1 MSPGHVRRARLV
13 LLATTVVALAAGCG
27 DDGGEAAED
36 RAADASA
43 AGPSSVPVEQLRE
56 GGYVVTFRHA
66 ATDSGVDTTDDLSD
80 CSRQRNLDSAGRRQ
94 SREIGRAFERLDIA
108 VGQVMASPF
117 CRTRDTARLA
127 FGRVQ
132 PTRALLSVEFFA
144 SPQEGRREGLRRLL
158 RAEPRQGTNTVLVTH
173 GSAILDAL
181 GEEPEEGDA
190 VIVEPGRGKRGY
202 AVVTTVPVDDWRSA
216 RPD

>member
-1 MSPGHVRRARLV
+1 MPFRLAV
-13 LLATTVVALAAGCG
+13 LAATLLELAAGCG
-27 DDGGEAAED
+27 DDDVEAPAARSAE
-36 RAADASA
+36 APA
-43 AGPSSVPVEQLRE
+43 AGPSSVPVDRLRE

-80 CSRQRNLDSAGRRQ
+80 CSRQRNLDAEGRRQ

-108 VGQVMASPF
+108 VGRVMASPF

-144 SPQEGRREGLRRLL
+144 SQREGRREGLRRLL
-158 RAEPRQGTNTVLVTH
+158 KAEPQPGTNTVLVTH
-173 GSAILDAL
+173 GSAILDAI

-190 VIVEPGRGKRGY
+190 VVVEPGRGKRGY
-202 AVVTTVPVDDWRSA
+202 AAVATVPVDDWRSA

>member
-1 MSPGHVRRARLV
+1 V
-13 LLATTVVALAAGCG
+13 LFRIAVLAATLLALAAGCG
-27 DDGGEAAED
+27 DDDDEAPAP
-36 RAADASA
+36 RSANAPA
-43 AGPSSVPVEQLRE
+43 AGPSSVPVEKLRE

-66 ATDSGVDTTDDLSD
+66 ATGSGVDTTDDLSD
-80 CSRQRNLDSAGRRQ
+80 CSRQRNLDAEGKRQ

-108 VGQVMASPF
+108 VGRVMASPF

-144 SPQEGRREGLRRLL
+144 SPREGRRKGLRRLL
-158 RAEPRQGTNTVLVTH
+158 KAEPRDGTNTVLVTH
-173 GSAILDAL
+173 GSAIFDAL

-202 AVVTTVPVDDWRSA
+202 AVVARVPVDDWRSA
-216 RPD
+216 GAD

>member
-1 MSPGHVRRARLV
+1 VLAATLLV
-13 LLATTVVALAAGCG
+13 LPVGCG
-27 DDGGEAAED
+27 DDDGEAPDA
-36 RAADASA
+36 RAGDAAA
-43 AGPSSVPVEQLRE
+43 AGASSVPVDRLRD

-80 CSRQRNLDSAGRRQ
+80 CSRQRNLDAEGRRQ
-94 SREIGRAFERLDIA
+94 SREIGRAFERLEIA
-108 VGQVMASPF
+108 AGRVMASPF
-117 CRTRDTARLA
+117 CRTRDSARLA

-144 SPQEGRREGLRRLL
+144 SPREGRREGLRRLL
-158 RAEPRQGTNTVLVTH
+158 KAEPQDGTNTVLFTH

-181 GEEPEEGDA
+181 GEEPEEGGA

-202 AVVTTVPVDDWRSA
+202 AVVARVPVDHWRSA
-216 RPD
+216 RAD

>member
-1 MSPGHVRRARLV
+1 VAAAGTPRLAV
-13 LLATTVVALAAGCG
+13 LAAVVLALAAGCG
-27 DDGGEAAED
+27 DDEGEAD
-36 RAADASA
+36 DGRAGDAPAPRESA
-43 AGPSSVPVEQLRE
+43 VPVEELRE

-80 CSRQRNLDSAGRRQ
+80 CSRQRNLDREGRRQ

-108 VGQVMASPF
+108 AGRVMASPF

-127 FGRVQ
+127 FGRVR

-144 SPQEGRREGLRRLL
+144 SPRESRREGLRRLL
-158 RAEPRQGTNTVLVTH
+158 RAEPQDGTNTVLVTH

-181 GEEPEEGDA
+181 GEEPEEGGA
-190 VIVEPGRGKRGY
+190 VVVEPGRGKRGY
-202 AVVTTVPVDDWRSA
+202 AVTANVPVDDWR
-216 RPD
+216 RTQPD

>member
-1 MSPGHVRRARLV
+1 MLLV
-13 LLATTVVALAAGCG
+13 LAVGCG
-27 DDGGEAAED
+27 DDDGEGPGA
-36 RAADASA
+36 RAVDAPG
-43 AGPSSVPVEQLRE
+43 AGPSSVPVDQLRE

-66 ATDSGVDTTDDLSD
+66 ATDSGVDTTDDFSD
-80 CSRQRNLDSAGRRQ
+80 CSRQRNLDAEGRRQ
-94 SREIGRAFERLDIA
+94 SREIGRAFERLDLA
-108 VGQVMASPF
+108 VGRVMASPF

-144 SPQEGRREGLRRLL
+144 STRQGRREGLRRLL
-158 RAEPRQGTNTVLVTH
+158 KAEPRDGTNTVLVTH

-190 VIVEPGRGKRGY
+190 VIVEPGGGERGY
-202 AVVTTVPVDDWRSA
+202 AVVATVPVDDWRTA